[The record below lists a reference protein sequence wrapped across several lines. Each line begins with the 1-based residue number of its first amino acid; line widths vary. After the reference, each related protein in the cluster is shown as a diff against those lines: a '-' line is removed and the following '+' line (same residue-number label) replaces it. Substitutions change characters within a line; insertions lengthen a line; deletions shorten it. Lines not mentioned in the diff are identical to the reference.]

1 MNLKGE
7 QQLEGTPEQIW
18 DLLQDP
24 DTLASIMPGCE
35 ELVQEAEDQYKGV
48 IKAKIGPVSSQYK
61 ASFKLEDKI
70 PPSSYRLLLDGQ
82 GPGGFVKGDVKIELE
97 GNDEGTMLHYSGTAT
112 VGGKIASIGQRL
124 VESGAKIIIKQGFK
138 ALKKEVSKKVS
149 AA

>member
-35 ELVQEAEDQYKGV
+35 ELIQAGEDQYKGV
-48 IKAKIGPVSSQYK
+48 IKAKIGPVSSTYN
-61 ASFKLEDKI
+61 AGFTLEDKV
-70 PPSSYRLLLDGQ
+70 PPSSYRLIVEGQ
-82 GPGGFVKGDVKIELE
+82 GPGGFVNGDVKIELE
-97 GNDEGTMLHYSGTAT
+97 GNSEGTMLNYSGTAR

-149 AA
+149 DA

>member
-7 QQLEGTPEQIW
+7 EQLDGNPEQIW

-35 ELVQEAEDQYKGV
+35 ELTQTGEDEYNGV

-61 ASFKLEDKI
+61 AGFRIEDKM
-70 PPSSYRLLLDGQ
+70 PPDSYRLLVDGQ
-82 GPGGFVKGDVKIELE
+82 GPGGFVKGDVKIELQ
-97 GNDEGTMLHYSGTAT
+97 GNDKGTMLQYSGTAT

-124 VESGAKIIIKQGFK
+124 VESGAKIIIRQGFK
-138 ALKKEVSKKVS
+138 ALKKEVEKKV
-149 AA
+149 A